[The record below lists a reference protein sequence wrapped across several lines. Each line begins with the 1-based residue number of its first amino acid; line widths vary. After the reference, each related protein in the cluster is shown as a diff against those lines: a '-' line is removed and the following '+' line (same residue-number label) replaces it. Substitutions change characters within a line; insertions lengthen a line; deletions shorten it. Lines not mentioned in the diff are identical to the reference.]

1 MLNRISVERCRTQ
14 TVTDTLGAEY
24 WYLPE
29 NSYLPLSSPKI
40 LKFHPNMPKI
50 VVHNF
55 ASQPLGYIRL

>member
-1 MLNRISVERCRTQ
+1 MSNSNGHEHA
-14 TVTDTLGAEY
+14 GAEY
-24 WYLPE
+24 WSLPE
-29 NSYLPLSSPKI
+29 NSYLMLSSPKI